1 MDERLVIAASAQ
13 EAAKLAASGAGYLA
27 GGTELNRLGSPL
39 HYQRLVSISRVAEL
53 RGVEAGDGEVLIG
66 ATTSFQEALQS
77 ELVPAYLKEAL
88 LFMGSRTKRNMATVG
103 GNVAAWR
110 DDSYLAATLLAVGA
124 SIGLM
129 NESGATRRLSV
140 AEWAQTQPE
149 HRLVRRVIV
158 PADPGWVTSKRYANT
173 MESLS
178 YLVVS
183 LCLHDG
189 AARVALTVK
198 GVGAFVSPELSDA
211 ASRGAGEDELVELA
225 YGLDATIPSDMYGSE
240 RYKRYLAGVTLAR
253 MLEDAGRDDAR

>member
-27 GGTELNRLGSPL
+27 GGTELNRLGSKL
-39 HYQRLVSISRVAEL
+39 HYEKLVSIRRIAEL
-53 RGVEAGDGEVLIG
+53 AKVEAKGDEVRIG
-66 ATTSFQEALQS
+66 AAVTFQDALQS

-103 GNVAAWR
+103 GNVACWR

-124 SIGLM
+124 SVELM
-129 NESGATRRLSV
+129 NETGATRRLGLE
-140 AEWAQTQPE
+140 EWAATQPE
-149 HRLVRRVIV
+149 HRLVCHLIV
-158 PADPGWVTSKRYANT
+158 PAKPGRVVSKRYANT

-183 LCLHDG
+183 LCQDG
-189 AARVALTVK
+189 DAARVALTVK
-198 GVGAFVSPELSDA
+198 GVGAFVSSELSEA
-211 ASRGAGEDELVELA
+211 AARGAGEDELVELA
-225 YGLDATIPSDMYGSE
+225 YGLDVAVPSDMYGSE

-253 MLEDAGRDDAR
+253 MLEDGGRDGAR